1 MSSYDLENGF
11 DLMGK
16 IIMKLNEKGKYEEI
30 KDVTFLVFDC
40 QTQEDLDIIKT
51 HPLVKNIIL
60 VGDLKSSEPNIIN
73 LSRRFWNENKDTLYG
88 KTKNSFVIHGKPE
101 SAFEEI

>member
-60 VGDLKSSEPNIIN
+60 VGDLK
-73 LSRRFWNENKDTLYG
+73 
-88 KTKNSFVIHGKPE
+88 
-101 SAFEEI
+101 